1 MLDEWRKMKIKTIRI
16 EMKMSN
22 YICLGLEEAIE
33 TLSEKIFEE
42 FKSLAIPGDEIQ
54 CSVTVEGGSYVK

>member
-1 MLDEWRKMKIKTIRI
+1 
-16 EMKMSN
+16 MSN